1 MKLVSMKITKA
12 DRDARM
18 EMSAPSEKDAPAYP
32 WGLSLNLDTDVL
44 DKLDVDLDDYKVGE
58 TVTLCVQCEVT
69 SLSINETRGSGEN
82 KSLGLQITD
91 LGFMD
96 DESEDA
102 ESKTKA
108 LYNGDKAKKKG

>member
-44 DKLDVDLDDYKVGE
+44 DNYKVGE
-58 TVTLCVQCEVT
+58 TVTLCVQREVT